1 MQINDILGIY
11 EHSVQLR
18 TIVSALQTTGLQ
30 RIHLKGLK
38 GSAKAFYLSAL
49 TRQTPFVQLCI
60 LPDKEAASFFFGDLE
75 CIFQEQD
82 KDFKDRKVL
91 FYAARTENRK
101 MDSYMTML
109 RNTVLQ
115 HLVEGHSGI
124 IVSYPEALSEKVA
137 DIRTAKNAQLTLRTN
152 QPYGLDAL
160 VEDLSDADFEY
171 SDYVVQ
177 PGQFAV
183 RGGLIDVFS
192 FTDEHPVRIEFKG
205 DNIASIRLFDIATQL
220 TKKVLDEAIITAD
233 MQTLHTADN
242 IDIMQLLPA
251 NACVW
256 IDDIEACEYMLKK
269 SIEAIASEGNGE
281 VERISVD
288 DFKRNIL
295 KYNLLEF
302 GHNFYTA
309 STAEVVFNM
318 QAQISYNKQFDI
330 LVNEWIEH
338 YQQGIGNIFTSTN
351 ENQCVRVRNIVRDM
365 LQDVR
370 FKQTYGEELLHQMEN
385 KMVQYVNYSLHEG
398 FVDKDS
404 KLALYTDHQVF
415 NRYHR
420 YKIEDKYRKNESLT
434 LKELYDLK
442 PGDYVT
448 HINYGI
454 GQYAGLEKID
464 VGGRQQE
471 AIKILYKDKDVL
483 YISIHSLHRIA
494 KYSGKDG
501 MAPALHRLGSSA
513 WNKVKEKAKTKV
525 KQLVFDLTKL
535 YAERKAAD
543 GYAFSPDNYMQNE
556 LEASFVY
563 EDTPDQIKATAD
575 VKKDMEASYPM
586 DRLICGDVGFGKTE
600 IAIRAAFKAV
610 CDNKQVA
617 VLVPTTVLALQHYN
631 TFRDRLSNFPCSVD
645 YVNRFKSAKQQKEIL
660 QKLKNGQL
668 DIIIGTHR
676 LLGKDVEFKDLGL
689 LIVDEEQKFGVGDK
703 EKLRRM
709 KVNVDTLTMTATPIP
724 RTLQFSLMGARDIS
738 IMRTPPLNRYPIE
751 TSVKVYDEH
760 TLFTA
765 IEYELSR
772 DGQVFV
778 VHNRVQNI
786 NEIADLIRGHFPN
799 HRVAV
804 AHGQME
810 GNQLEKIMLDFIDG
824 YYDILVSTAI
834 IESGL
839 DIPNAN
845 TIIINEAQNFGLSE
859 LHQLRGRVGRNN
871 KKAFCYLL
879 TPPRDMLS
887 TIACKRLDAIE
898 EYADIGSGFNIAMRD
913 LDIRGAG
920 NLLGAEQSGFIT
932 EIGYEMY
939 QKILQEALEEM
950 QESTAAGNEMQEVC
964 FVREC
969 TIETD
974 MELFIPDSYVYS
986 GEERFALYQELNGL
1000 SSDEEVDSYVSRLI
1014 DRFGSMPEQ
1023 TSDLITSMKMRNR
1036 AKEVG
1041 FERIVLKQ
1049 KRFVGYFP
1057 AMQDSAYYESP
1068 QFVNVLTYV
1077 QTHPQVCHMKEQPG
1091 KLTLTVDK
1099 IDNVS
1104 KALQLIESL
1113 LLS

>member
-1 MQINDILGIY
+1 MQINDIAGIY
-11 EHSVQLR
+11 EHCDKTGAIAGSLH
-18 TIVSALQTTGLQ
+18 SAGLQ

-38 GSAKAFYLSAL
+38 GSARAFYISAL
-49 TRQTPFVQLCI
+49 ARRISSLQLCI
-60 LPDKEAASFFFGDLE
+60 LPDKETASFFFGDLE
-75 CIFQEQD
+75 CIFQEQE
-82 KDFKDRKVL
+82 KDFSDRKVL
-91 FYAARTENRK
+91 FYAARTENKK

-115 HLVEGHSGI
+115 QISEGHSNI

-137 DIRTAKNAQLTLRTN
+137 DISTFKNARLLLKTN
-152 QPYGLDAL
+152 QIYGFDAL
-160 VEDLSDADFEY
+160 VEDLSEADFEY

-177 PGQFAV
+177 PGQFAI

-192 FTDEHPVRIEFKG
+192 YTDEHPVRIEFKG
-205 DNIASIRLFDIATQL
+205 DMIASIRLFDIESQL
-220 TKKVLDEAIITAD
+220 TKKVLEETVITAD
-233 MQTLHTADN
+233 IQNLNTDN
-242 IDIMQLLPA
+242 SMDIMQLLPD
-251 NACVW
+251 NTCIW
-256 IDDIEACEYMLKK
+256 IEDIEACEHALKK
-269 SIEAIASEGNGE
+269 FWQEAAANADIE
-281 VERISVD
+281 VEHTGVE

-295 KYNLLEF
+295 RCHLLEF
-302 GHNFYTA
+302 GHNFYTVP
-309 STAEVVFNM
+309 TMEVAFNM
-318 QAQISYNKQFDI
+318 QVQMSYNKQFDI

-338 YQQGIGNIFTSTN
+338 YQQGICNIFAAAN
-351 ENQCVRVRNIVRDM
+351 ENQSVRVRNIVWDM
-365 LQDVR
+365 LQDAR
-370 FKQTYGEELLHQMEN
+370 YRQTYGEKLLQQMECN
-385 KMVQYVNYSLHEG
+385 MVQYVNYSLHEG
-398 FVDKDS
+398 FVDKDN

-464 VGGRQQE
+464 VGGKQQE

-501 MAPALHRLGSSA
+501 MAPALHRLGSNA

-543 GYAFSPDNYMQNE
+543 GYAFSPDNFMQNE

-563 EDTPDQIKATAD
+563 EDTPDQIKATAE

-660 QKLKNGQL
+660 QKLKKGQL

-703 EKLRRM
+703 EKLRCM

-751 TSVKVYDEH
+751 TSVKVFDEH
-760 TLFTA
+760 TLFSA
-765 IEYELSR
+765 IDNEVSR
-772 DGQVFV
+772 NGQVFV

-799 HRVAV
+799 HKVAV

-810 GNQLEKIMLDFIDG
+810 GNMLEKIMLDFIDG

-887 TIACKRLDAIE
+887 SIACKRLDAIE

-939 QKILQEALEEM
+939 QKILQEAIEEM
-950 QESTAAGNEMQEVC
+950 QESTAGNELQEVC

-969 TIETD
+969 AIETD

-986 GEERFALYQELNGL
+986 GEERFALYKELNGL
-1000 SSDEEVDSYVSRLI
+1000 SSDEELELYANRLI
-1014 DRFGSMPEQ
+1014 DRFGDMPAQ

-1057 AMQDSAYYESP
+1057 AMQDSAYYESQ

-1077 QTHPQVCHMKEQPG
+1077 QSHPQVCHMKEQPG

-1099 IDNVS
+1099 IDTVS
-1104 KALQLIESL
+1104 KALQLIETLKNS
-1113 LLS
+1113 